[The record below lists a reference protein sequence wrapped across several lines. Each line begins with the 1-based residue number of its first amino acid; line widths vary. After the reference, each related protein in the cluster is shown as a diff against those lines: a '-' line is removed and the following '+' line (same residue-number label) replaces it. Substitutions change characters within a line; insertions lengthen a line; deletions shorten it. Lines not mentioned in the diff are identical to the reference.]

1 MFKSLLTKVLSRNDA
16 AVKRGAKDAQK
27 GKPGLAA
34 GVFAQRGRDAKQKTK
49 K

>member
-16 AVKRGAKDAQK
+16 AVKKGAKDAQK
-27 GKPGLAA
+27 GKQGLAA
-34 GVFAQRGRDAKQKTK
+34 EAFAQRGRDAKQKAK